1 MMSESISGW
10 FSALVGRQSEMLVRK
25 GLRGFV
31 SRVGALERMV
41 TMWAV
46 SSLVGVGF

>member
-10 FSALVGRQSEMLVRK
+10 SSVLVGRQSEMLVLK
-25 GLRGFV
+25 GLCSFV

-46 SSLVGVGF
+46 SSLMGVGV

>member
-1 MMSESISGW
+1 MMSGYISGW
-10 FSALVGRQSEMLVRK
+10 SSVLAGRQSEMLIFK
-25 GLRGFV
+25 GLCSFS

-46 SSLVGVGF
+46 SSLVGVGV